1 MEQLKLGKISWRELS
16 TWFGLKPDSLTKSS
30 ATIRQKKL
38 KILKAYAK
46 YHLDEKG
53 KIVIDE
59 IYEPVYSKAYDII
72 AQEYRKEWGKV
83 RDIETG
89 KINKVF
95 KELQIDTCARVGLT
109 IWYNNKQV
117 NQQIEKVTAQRYTN
131 KIKIE
136 EYGHNHLG
144 DEGTKGT
151 SKYVWLDLDE
161 ESLLP
166 PDKMKIL
173 EECAQEAYNNTDAYT
188 AIVLAAIQDDY
199 KKGNIKKEE
208 YLQASDEVR
217 NAKGGQFELF
227 QTLLMDKLGFIPT
240 KRTQLIDKEQGAF

>member
-1 MEQLKLGKISWRELS
+1 MEQLKLGKVSWRELS
-16 TWFGLKPDSLTKSS
+16 TWFGLSPDTITKAKPK
-30 ATIRQKKL
+30 AKEKKL
-38 KILKAYAK
+38 NILATYAK

-53 KIVIDE
+53 KLIIDE
-59 IYEPVYSKAYDII
+59 IYEPIYSKAYDII
-72 AQEYRKEWGKV
+72 AQEYKKEWGK
-83 RDIETG
+83 G
-89 KINKVF
+89 KDSHGEINKTF
-95 KELQIDTCARVGLT
+95 KKLQIDTCARVGLH
-109 IWYNNKQV
+109 IWYNNKYV
-117 NQQIEKVTAQRYTN
+117 NKQIEKTTAQNYTN

-188 AIVLAAIQDDY
+188 ATVLAAIQDDY
-199 KKGNIKKEE
+199 KKGNIKREE

-217 NAKGGQFELF
+217 NSKGGQFELF

>member
-30 ATIRQKKL
+30 VAIRQKKL
-38 KILKAYAK
+38 KILKAYAE

-53 KIVIDE
+53 KIIIDE

-72 AQEYRKEWGKV
+72 AQEYKKEWGKI

-89 KINKVF
+89 KINKIF

-136 EYGHNHLG
+136 EY
-144 DEGTKGT
+144 
-151 SKYVWLDLDE
+151 
-161 ESLLP
+161 
-166 PDKMKIL
+166 
-173 EECAQEAYNNTDAYT
+173 
-188 AIVLAAIQDDY
+188 
-199 KKGNIKKEE
+199 
-208 YLQASDEVR
+208 LQASDEVR

-227 QTLLMDKLGFIPT
+227 QVLLMDKLGFIPT